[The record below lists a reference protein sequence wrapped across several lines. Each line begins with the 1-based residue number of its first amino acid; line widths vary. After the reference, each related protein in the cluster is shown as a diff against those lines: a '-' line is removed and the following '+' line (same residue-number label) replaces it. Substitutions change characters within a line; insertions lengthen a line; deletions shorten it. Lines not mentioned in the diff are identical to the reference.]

1 MTEIVDPSTWPDA
14 TIVVR
19 GGVNTL
25 DELEAALP
33 LGGAQ
38 PLRLDGRSARHRPFD
53 GGAQSSAQ
61 AGSMARS
68 RQVITIRADFN
79 HLDGRGRLILSD
91 LRIHEHTPFVALAA
105 AGKPILFVQG
115 EDIVFGSLVED
126 PDRGWCGVPDWD
138 TQDVLQEYPEP
149 VLANRAS

>member
-1 MTEIVDPSTWPDA
+1 
-14 TIVVR
+14 
-19 GGVNTL
+19 
-25 DELEAALP
+25 
-33 LGGAQ
+33 
-38 PLRLDGRSARHRPFD
+38 
-53 GGAQSSAQ
+53 
-61 AGSMARS
+61 MARS

-149 VLANRAS
+149 VLANRAN